1 MPIYF
6 SNNLN
11 RNPFQF
17 DSIGNH
23 WVQEALRRP
32 QGYPQYHYLQTE
44 EGCGVLT
51 IDNKEYLLAEGHGIL
66 ITPHV
71 PHAYHAADNSSW
83 TTCFATFG
91 GTMEPQ
97 LSQIFGQERVIFTE
111 KEYAAEIKASIDQA
125 VLHFETEPNNIHQL
139 SCDCYSLLLHF
150 SRGFITTNTNDLAWE
165 KYVRPVLQ
173 LIEAHYM
180 EDLTADQLCQQVYI
194 SPQYLSRLFVRYLGC
209 SVYEYLTSYRITKAK
224 ELLLTRR
231 ERKIQELGRD
241 VGYTD
246 SSHFIVMFRKLT
258 GMTPS
263 QFRKQ

>member
-111 KEYAAEIKASIDQA
+111 K
-125 VLHFETEPNNIHQL
+125 
-139 SCDCYSLLLHF
+139 
-150 SRGFITTNTNDLAWE
+150 
-165 KYVRPVLQ
+165 
-173 LIEAHYM
+173 
-180 EDLTADQLCQQVYI
+180 
-194 SPQYLSRLFVRYLGC
+194 
-209 SVYEYLTSYRITKAK
+209 
-224 ELLLTRR
+224 
-231 ERKIQELGRD
+231 
-241 VGYTD
+241 
-246 SSHFIVMFRKLT
+246 
-258 GMTPS
+258 
-263 QFRKQ
+263 